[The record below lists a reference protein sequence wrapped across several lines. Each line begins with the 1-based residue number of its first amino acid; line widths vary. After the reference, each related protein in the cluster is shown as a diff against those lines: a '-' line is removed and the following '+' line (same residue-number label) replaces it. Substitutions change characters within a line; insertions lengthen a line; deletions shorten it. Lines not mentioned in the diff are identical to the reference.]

1 MAVVILLEALAQALD
16 RGEGAVFLGE
26 SALNEAAHT
35 VAHHHGIS
43 IEGVGG
49 IPLSLECMVGRCAEI
64 VDRIEQRSVQIK
76 YYKSF
81 HRRQI

>member
-1 MAVVILLEALAQALD
+1 MAVVILLEALAQTFD
-16 RGEGAVFLGE
+16 RRERAVFLGE
-26 SALNEAAHT
+26 SALNESAHT
-35 VAHHHGIS
+35 VAHHHGIG

-49 IPLSLECMVGRCAEI
+49 IPFCLERMVGRCAEI
-64 VDRIEQRSVQIK
+64 IDRVEQRSVQIK